1 VDRLAMVNIGVDVSD
16 EAWPGKFTRLH
27 PDLLIEV
34 HNVFAVAGHN
44 ALGDF
49 EIKGTTREWAR
60 EIEAYPDVVELGPL
74 DVPPERGRYR
84 IRFHETVLISLIV
97 KLEIILRY
105 PTSISNGMVTFETVD
120 RVSRIRRLLAA
131 LRRSGY
137 EPRLV
142 SLRKEFLR
150 SARPNLTRVQSEL
163 FREALASG
171 YFHVPRRIT
180 LTQLAMKL
188 SRSKSTVS
196 EMLAIVEK
204 KLAEAASGLTK

>member
-1 VDRLAMVNIGVDVSD
+1 MVNIEVDDSA

-34 HNVFAVAGHN
+34 HNIFSVAGHN

-49 EIKGTTREWAR
+49 EIKGPTTEWAS
-60 EIEAYPDVVELGPL
+60 EIEAYPDVVDVSPL
-74 DVPPERGRYR
+74 DVPPEKGRYR

-97 KLEIILRY
+97 ELEILLRY
-105 PTSISNGMVTFETVD
+105 PTTIRNGVVSFETVD

-131 LRRSGY
+131 LDGSGY
-137 EPRLV
+137 KPRIA
-142 SLRKEFLR
+142 SLRREFLR
-150 SARPNLTRVQSEL
+150 SRRPDLTPIQKEL
-163 FREALASG
+163 FRQALAYG